1 MTRNG
6 NVPQTTTENSR
17 VIRPLNESHP
27 IDKSAALVVIVRD
40 ANKVAMDVNRG
51 RIEVSSELT
60 TEAWVI
66 QVVACSKAKGGEKGK
81 QSFESYCS
89 NFNQMLPPIAS
100 IADGSIQAIFFFR
113 SYGNSSIQ
121 AIIEQVMNVKIG
133 WLVMVVKESF
143 PRFPLVTA
151 LGIFVTFSCW
161 IANI

>member
-6 NVPQTTTENSR
+6 NVPPNDYWKFKSDQA
-17 VIRPLNESHP
+17 SHP

-40 ANKVAMDVNRG
+40 ANEVVMDVNRG

-89 NFNQMLPPIAS
+89 NFNQMLPPSAS
-100 IADGSIQAIFFFR
+100 IADGSIQAIFFF
-113 SYGNSSIQ
+113 SGHSEIQ
-121 AIIEQVMNVKIG
+121 VSK
-133 WLVMVVKESF
+133 
-143 PRFPLVTA
+143 PL
-151 LGIFVTFSCW
+151 LSR
-161 IANI
+161 